1 MTEKPAGEP
10 ACRAPVLRL
19 PFAAQA
25 AYSMFEFIVLVVIAS
40 VLGIGLAERLSY
52 YQELAEKT
60 VMEATVRNMRSG
72 LLMRRAELLM
82 QENVAETAKLLHQNP
97 ITWLETPPLN
107 YVGELSAERA
117 QTVPPGSW
125 YFDTSARE
133 LVYLPH
139 LHRHLQIE
147 APQSSLIRYQVT
159 ALEMMPNTAPP
170 ARRQPLGIA
179 LTLKTPYRWF
189 QDK

>member
-1 MTEKPAGEP
+1 
-10 ACRAPVLRL
+10 
-19 PFAAQA
+19 
-25 AYSMFEFIVLVVIAS
+25 
-40 VLGIGLAERLSY
+40 
-52 YQELAEKT
+52 
-60 VMEATVRNMRSG
+60 MESTVRNMRSG

-82 QENVAETAKLLHQNP
+82 QENVAETVKLLHQNP

-139 LHRHLQIE
+139 LRSRLQIE
-147 APQSSLIRYQVT
+147 APQSSFIRYQVT
-159 ALEMMPNTAPP
+159 ALETIPNTAPR